1 MLSKRHYDLVSE
13 DGYDTRI
20 PLHNEDAFQHGI
32 HFQAKYIGTLD
43 VPRPSSRVEIVA
55 AMRRI
60 RYEFK
65 AKAIKKKKV
74 YLNISTDGVKI
85 TLRNKRKKSLGGR
98 MTEEKI
104 LVMHHPIFRI
114 FYVSHDSQDLK
125 IWSYIARDG
134 PTNVFKCNVFKAYK
148 KSQAMRIV
156 RTIGQAFEVC
166 HKLTIHHAAQ
176 NIDPERSS
184 HFSEDLEAGDSKLVK
199 EKKDVKEE
207 KKHLT
212 TGNSPLKGEG
222 KVIPPAELAL
232 QQAQDLLIAMAA
244 KSPCN
249 RLKEKKDVKE
259 EKKHLTTGN
268 SPLKGEGKVIP
279 PAELALQ
286 QAQDLLIAMAAK
298 SPVKRKGKASPLHT
312 TGEEDGV
319 YPASVQH
326 HVQLLQ
332 DHVEQNQHHTQ
343 VALAQ
348 VHLLKDQLAA
358 ETAARI
364 ESQARAHQLLVHNR
378 EILQHMAELVTRL
391 HELEIQVKGTSASME
406 TLLPPP
412 SHLQFALL
420 PDPTTPQVGPVF
432 TPDQQDLD
440 SSYMGSMTDSSSF
453 IRNNKSDFDTDSPD
467 SGHKEM
473 STENLSKP
481 ESAYWQHVMHGQP
494 MSYSSPDGFYGEPV
508 GQFGDLSS
516 VTGNPFA
523 NGFNDN
529 VESYY
534 PRNSNEEHLK
544 IITPL
549 PHQDASGNKLE
560 LKLTKTPK
568 IAPPP
573 EFRNSKSYRDST
585 ISQVSIDSISSQELN
600 LLMKGDSDYFST
612 VTSSSS
618 SHVNDNAIN
627 NNNNVKSFAGR
638 NSGTDLDNSVSNSHN
653 NNTESAFKGSDMSAD
668 FVTTSDIQYIDNR
681 EVRATATTKHKIP
694 LEMCELDQ
702 QHNVLPSVD
711 SSPQSTLSREAGHL
725 EEKHIKIKVPPPPP
739 PPRKIDSLTFEEFEN
754 LVS

>member
-1 MLSKRHYDLVSE
+1 MYCNNYSRYGSSDSHIQFDDYGPHPQLRRSE
-13 DGYDTRI
+13 S
-20 PLHNEDAFQHGI
+20 NQ
-32 HFQAKYIGTLD
+32 
-43 VPRPSSRVEIVA
+43 S
-55 AMRRI
+55 
-60 RYEFK
+60 
-65 AKAIKKKKV
+65 KKKK
-74 YLNISTDGVKI
+74 S
-85 TLRNKRKKSLGGR
+85 KS
-98 MTEEKI
+98 
-104 LVMHHPIFRI
+104 
-114 FYVSHDSQDLK
+114 
-125 IWSYIARDG
+125 
-134 PTNVFKCNVFKAYK
+134 

-176 NIDPERSS
+176 NNDPERSS

-199 EKKDVKEE
+199 DKKDTKEE
-207 KKHLT
+207 KKHVT
-212 TGNSPLKGEG
+212 TGNSPLKSEG
-222 KVIPPAELAL
+222 KV
-232 QQAQDLLIAMAA
+232 
-244 KSPCN
+244 
-249 RLKEKKDVKE
+249 V
-259 EKKHLTTGN
+259 
-268 SPLKGEGKVIP
+268 P

-312 TGEEDGV
+312 TGEDAGV

-378 EILQHMAELVTRL
+378 EMLEHMAELVTRL

-412 SHLQFALL
+412 SQLQFSML
-420 PDPTTPQVGPVF
+420 PDPTTPQVGPIF

-453 IRNNKSDFDTDSPD
+453 IRHNKSDFDTDSPD

-481 ESAYWQHVMHGQP
+481 DSAYWQHIIHGQP
-494 MSYSSPDGFYGEPV
+494 VSYSSPDGFYGEPV

-523 NGFNDN
+523 NGYNDN
-529 VESYY
+529 VESYF

-549 PHQDASGNKLE
+549 PNQDASGNKLE

-585 ISQVSIDSISSQELN
+585 ISQVSMDSITSQEMN
-600 LLMKGDSDYFST
+600 LLIKGDSDYFST

-618 SHVNDNAIN
+618 SHLNDNSVN
-627 NNNNVKSFAGR
+627 NNNNVKCFAGR
-638 NSGTDLDNSVSNSHN
+638 NSGAEMDNSVNNSRN
-653 NNTESAFKGSDMSAD
+653 NHTETAFKGNEMSAD

-694 LEMCELDQ
+694 LEICDTDQ
-702 QHNVLPSVD
+702 YNHARRQSVD
-711 SSPQSTLSREAGHL
+711 SSPQSTFNREVAHP
-725 EEKHIKIKVPPPPP
+725 EEANIKIKVPPPPP

>member
-1 MLSKRHYDLVSE
+1 MYYNNYSRY
-13 DGYDTRI
+13 G
-20 PLHNEDAFQHGI
+20 
-32 HFQAKYIGTLD
+32 
-43 VPRPSSRVEIVA
+43 SSDSQFRFDDYGPHPQL
-55 AMRRI
+55 RRTDSTQS
-60 RYEFK
+60 
-65 AKAIKKKKV
+65 KKKT
-74 YLNISTDGVKI
+74 S
-85 TLRNKRKKSLGGR
+85 KS
-98 MTEEKI
+98 
-104 LVMHHPIFRI
+104 
-114 FYVSHDSQDLK
+114 
-125 IWSYIARDG
+125 
-134 PTNVFKCNVFKAYK
+134 

-176 NIDPERSS
+176 NNDPERSS

-199 EKKDVKEE
+199 EKKDPKEE
-207 KKHLT
+207 RKHLT

-222 KVIPPAELAL
+222 KVIPPSELAL

-244 KSPCN
+244 KSP
-249 RLKEKKDVKE
+249 
-259 EKKHLTTGN
+259 T
-268 SPLKGEGKVIP
+268 
-279 PAELALQ
+279 
-286 QAQDLLIAMAAK
+286 
-298 SPVKRKGKASPLHT
+298 KRKGKTSPLHGT
-312 TGEEDGV
+312 AEEGGV
-319 YPASVQH
+319 YPTSVQH
-326 HVQLLQ
+326 HVQILQ

-378 EILQHMAELVTRL
+378 EILQHMAELVSRL

-412 SHLQFALL
+412 SQLQFALL
-420 PDPTTPQVGPVF
+420 PDPTTPQAGPVF

-481 ESAYWQHVMHGQP
+481 ESAYWQHVMHGQSL
-494 MSYSSPDGFYGEPV
+494 SYSSPDGFYREPV
-508 GQFGDLSS
+508 GQFSDLSS

-534 PRNSNEEHLK
+534 PRHSDEEHLK

-549 PHQDASGNKLE
+549 PNQDASGNKLE

-585 ISQVSIDSISSQELN
+585 ISQVSMDSITSQELN

-618 SHVNDNAIN
+618 SHVNENSLN
-627 NNNNVKSFAGR
+627 NNNLKSPAGQ
-638 NSGTDLDNSVSNSHN
+638 SGGRDVENSVSNSHN
-653 NNTESAFKGSDMSAD
+653 NNTDTTFRGNNMSAD
-668 FVTTSDIQYIDNR
+668 FVKTSDIQYIDNR
-681 EVRATATTKHKIP
+681 EVRATATTKHRLP
-694 LEMCELDQ
+694 LELCEVDQ
-702 QHNVLPSVD
+702 QNNSLPSVD

-725 EEKHIKIKVPPPPP
+725 EEKQIKIKVPPPPP

>member
-1 MLSKRHYDLVSE
+1 MLSKRQYDLVSE

-65 AKAIKKKKV
+65 AKVIKKKKV
-74 YLNISTDGVKI
+74 YLNISTDGVKV
-85 TLRNKRKKSLGGR
+85 TLRNKRKKTLGGR
-98 MTEEKI
+98 LTDEKI

-166 HKLTIHHAAQ
+166 HKLTIQHAAQ
-176 NIDPERSS
+176 TAELERSS
-184 HFSEDLEAGDSKLVK
+184 HFSEDLEAGDSKHVN
-199 EKKDVKEE
+199 EKKERKEE
-207 KKHLT
+207 KKRLT
-212 TGNSPLKGEG
+212 TGNSPVKGEG
-222 KVIPPAELAL
+222 KVIPPGDLAL
-232 QQAQDLLIAMAA
+232 QQAQDLLMVMAA
-244 KSPCN
+244 N
-249 RLKEKKDVKE
+249 
-259 EKKHLTTGN
+259 
-268 SPLKGEGKVIP
+268 
-279 PAELALQ
+279 
-286 QAQDLLIAMAAK
+286 
-298 SPVKRKGKASPLHT
+298 SPVKHKGKASPLHSPSSVSV
-312 TGEEDGV
+312 EDGRV
-319 YPASVQH
+319 YPASVH
-326 HVQLLQ
+326 HHIQFLQ
-332 DHVEQNQHHTQ
+332 DHVEQHQHHTQ

-364 ESQARAHQLLVHNR
+364 EAQARAHQLLVHNR
-378 EILQHMAELVTRL
+378 DMLQHMAELVARL
-391 HELEIQVKGTSASME
+391 QELEMKVAGSSASME

-412 SHLQFALL
+412 SQLQFAIL
-420 PDPTTPQVGPVF
+420 PDPTTPQAGPVY
-432 TPDQQDLD
+432 TPDQQDHD

-453 IRNNKSDFDTDSPD
+453 VRTNKSDFDTDSPD

-481 ESAYWQHVMHGQP
+481 DTAYWQHVMHGQP
-494 MSYSSPDGFYGEPV
+494 VSYSSPDALYREPI
-508 GQFGDLSS
+508 GQFGGDLSS

-523 NGFNDN
+523 NGFNEN
-529 VESYY
+529 VECYF

-549 PHQDASGNKLE
+549 PQQDTSGNKLE

-585 ISQVSIDSISSQELN
+585 ISQVSMDSISSQELN

-612 VTSSSS
+612 VTSMSSS
-618 SHVNDNAIN
+618 NNHVVNGNYN
-627 NNNNVKSFAGR
+627 NSVKSAAGNR
-638 NSGTDLDNSVSNSHN
+638 GADLDNSVHHSYN
-653 NNTESAFKGSDMSAD
+653 NNPEPALNGNESLSD
-668 FVTTSDIQYIDNR
+668 FVPTSDIQYIDNR
-681 EVRATATTKHKIP
+681 EVRATATTLHKFP
-694 LEMCELDQ
+694 LEMSEVDNHRDSMQ
-702 QHNVLPSVD
+702 SVG
-711 SSPQSTLSREAGHL
+711 TLSQSSYGQDSGLVIHL
-725 EEKHIKIKVPPPPP
+725 EEAHIKIKVPPPPP

-754 LVS
+754 LIS

>member
-98 MTEEKI
+98 ITEEKI

-176 NIDPERSS
+176 TTDPERSS
-184 HFSEDLEAGDSKLVK
+184 HFSDDLEAGDSKLVK
-199 EKKDVKEE
+199 DKKDAKDE

-232 QQAQDLLIAMAA
+232 QQAQDLLI
-244 KSPCN
+244 
-249 RLKEKKDVKE
+249 
-259 EKKHLTTGN
+259 T
-268 SPLKGEGKVIP
+268 
-279 PAELALQ
+279 
-286 QAQDLLIAMAAK
+286 MAAK
-298 SPVKRKGKASPLHT
+298 SPVKRKGKSSPLHT
-312 TGEEDGV
+312 TGDEGGV

-378 EILQHMAELVTRL
+378 EILQHMAELVNRL

-412 SHLQFALL
+412 SQLPFAML
-420 PDPTTPQVGPVF
+420 PDPTTPQVGPLY

-481 ESAYWQHVMHGQP
+481 DSAYWQHIMHGQP
-494 MSYSSPDGFYGEPV
+494 VSFSSPDGFYGEPV

-534 PRNSNEEHLK
+534 PQNSNEEHLK

-585 ISQVSIDSISSQELN
+585 ISQVSMDSITSQELS

-618 SHVNDNAIN
+618 SHLNENSLN
-627 NNNNVKSFAGR
+627 NNNKSLAGR
-638 NSGTDLDNSVSNSHN
+638 NGSSDLDNVNSQN
-653 NNTESAFKGSDMSAD
+653 NNSESAFKGNDLSAD

-681 EVRATATTKHKIP
+681 EVRATATTKHKISP
-694 LEMCELDQ
+694 EICDMDPQ
-702 QHNVLPSVD
+702 TNVLPSTD
-711 SSPQSTLSREAGHL
+711 ASPQSTLSKEAGHV
-725 EEKHIKIKVPPPPP
+725 EEAQIKIKVPPPPP